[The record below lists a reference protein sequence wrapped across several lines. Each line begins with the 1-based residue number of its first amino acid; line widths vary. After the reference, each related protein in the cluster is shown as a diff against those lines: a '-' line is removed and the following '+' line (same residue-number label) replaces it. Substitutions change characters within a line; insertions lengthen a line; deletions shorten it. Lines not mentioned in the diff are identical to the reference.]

1 MKHVSVGC
9 TWLIH
14 RHHFLSKFHFAAYAH
29 SKIFRRGHSQ
39 ELLRRLAVANY
50 IQENSNVVSIS
61 DNALELPDGFIK
73 VRDWRTRISNGYCYI
88 YGEATPEE
96 IVLIRKN
103 MGNSVLIGRNQ
114 GNRLYPSGIVVNAVI
129 PAESVVSIV
138 SLP

>member
-1 MKHVSVGC
+1 MYPLAVLG
-9 TWLIH
+9 LFIGI
-14 RHHFLSKFHFAAYAH
+14 
-29 SKIFRRGHSQ
+29 IFSLNSILPHMPIQKYS
-39 ELLRRLAVANY
+39 EEAIAKNFCIYRLAVANY

-73 VRDWRTRISNGYCYI
+73 IRDWRTRISNGYCYI

-114 GNRLYPSGIVVNAVI
+114 GNRLYPSGIVVNAAI

>member
-1 MKHVSVGC
+1 MYPLAVLG
-9 TWLIH
+9 LFIGI
-14 RHHFLSKFHFAAYAH
+14 
-29 SKIFRRGHSQ
+29 IFSLNSILPHMPIQKYS
-39 ELLRRLAVANY
+39 EEAIAKNFCVYRLAVANY

-129 PAESVVSIV
+129 PAERVVSIV

>member
-1 MKHVSVGC
+1 MYPLAVLG
-9 TWLIH
+9 LFIGI
-14 RHHFLSKFHFAAYAH
+14 
-29 SKIFRRGHSQ
+29 IFSLNSILPHMPIQ
-39 ELLRRLAVANY
+39 KYLEEAIAKNFCVYRLAVANY

>member
-1 MKHVSVGC
+1 MYPLAVLG
-9 TWLIH
+9 LFIGI
-14 RHHFLSKFHFAAYAH
+14 
-29 SKIFRRGHSQ
+29 IFSLNSILPHMPIQKYS
-39 ELLRRLAVANY
+39 EEAIAKNFCVYRLAVANY

-88 YGEATPEE
+88 YGEATPDE

-114 GNRLYPSGIVVNAVI
+114 GNRLYPSGIVVNAAI

>member
-1 MKHVSVGC
+1 MYPLAVLGLFIGIICSLKSILPHMPIQKYSEEAIAKNFCV
-9 TWLIH
+9 
-14 RHHFLSKFHFAAYAH
+14 Y
-29 SKIFRRGHSQ
+29 
-39 ELLRRLAVANY
+39 RLAVTNY

-114 GNRLYPSGIVVNAVI
+114 GNRLYPSGIVVNAAI

>member
-1 MKHVSVGC
+1 MVITIASA
-9 TWLIH
+9 W
-14 RHHFLSKFHFAAYAH
+14 
-29 SKIFRRGHSQ
+29 
-39 ELLRRLAVANY
+39 
-50 IQENSNVVSIS
+50 
-61 DNALELPDGFIK
+61 DALELPDGFIK

-114 GNRLYPSGIVVNAVI
+114 GNRLYPSGIVVNAAI

>member
-1 MKHVSVGC
+1 MYPLAVLG
-9 TWLIH
+9 LFIGI
-14 RHHFLSKFHFAAYAH
+14 
-29 SKIFRRGHSQ
+29 IFSLNSILPHMPIQKYS
-39 ELLRRLAVANY
+39 EEAIAKNFCVYRLAVANY
-50 IQENSNVVSIS
+50 IQENSNAVSIS

-114 GNRLYPSGIVVNAVI
+114 GNRFYPSGIVVNAAI

>member
-1 MKHVSVGC
+1 MYPLAVLG
-9 TWLIH
+9 LFIGI
-14 RHHFLSKFHFAAYAH
+14 
-29 SKIFRRGHSQ
+29 IFSLNSILPHMPIQKYS
-39 ELLRRLAVANY
+39 EEAIAKNFCVYRLAVANY

>member
-1 MKHVSVGC
+1 MYPLAVLG
-9 TWLIH
+9 LFIGI
-14 RHHFLSKFHFAAYAH
+14 
-29 SKIFRRGHSQ
+29 IFSLNSILPHMPIQKYS
-39 ELLRRLAVANY
+39 EEAIAKNFCVYRLAVANY
-50 IQENSNVVSIS
+50 IQENSNAVSIS

-114 GNRLYPSGIVVNAVI
+114 GNRLYPSGIVVNAAI

-138 SLP
+138 TLP

>member
-1 MKHVSVGC
+1 MYPLAVLG
-9 TWLIH
+9 LFIGI
-14 RHHFLSKFHFAAYAH
+14 
-29 SKIFRRGHSQ
+29 IFSLNSILPHMPIQKYS
-39 ELLRRLAVANY
+39 EEAIAKNFCVYRLAVANY

-114 GNRLYPSGIVVNAVI
+114 GNRLYPSGIVVNAVL

>member
-1 MKHVSVGC
+1 MYPLAVLG
-9 TWLIH
+9 LFIGI
-14 RHHFLSKFHFAAYAH
+14 
-29 SKIFRRGHSQ
+29 IFSLNSILPHMPIQ
-39 ELLRRLAVANY
+39 KNPEEAIAKNFCVYRLAVANY

-114 GNRLYPSGIVVNAVI
+114 GNRLYPSGIVVNAAI

>member
-1 MKHVSVGC
+1 MYPLAVLG
-9 TWLIH
+9 LFIGI
-14 RHHFLSKFHFAAYAH
+14 
-29 SKIFRRGHSQ
+29 IFSLNSILPHMPIQKYS
-39 ELLRRLAVANY
+39 EEAIAKNFCVYRLAVANY

-88 YGEATPEE
+88 YGEATPDE

-103 MGNSVLIGRNQ
+103 MGNSVLIGKNQ
-114 GNRLYPSGIVVNAVI
+114 GNRLYPSGIVVNAAI

>member
-1 MKHVSVGC
+1 MYPLAVLG
-9 TWLIH
+9 LFIGI
-14 RHHFLSKFHFAAYAH
+14 
-29 SKIFRRGHSQ
+29 IFSLNSILPHMPIQKYS
-39 ELLRRLAVANY
+39 EEAIAKNFCVYRLAVANY
-50 IQENSNVVSIS
+50 IQENNNVVSIS

-88 YGEATPEE
+88 YGEATPDE

-103 MGNSVLIGRNQ
+103 MGNSVLIGKNQ
-114 GNRLYPSGIVVNAVI
+114 GNRLYPSGIVVNAAI

>member
-1 MKHVSVGC
+1 MYPLAVLG
-9 TWLIH
+9 LFIGI
-14 RHHFLSKFHFAAYAH
+14 
-29 SKIFRRGHSQ
+29 IFSLNSILPHMPIQ
-39 ELLRRLAVANY
+39 KYPEEPIAKNFCVYRLAVANY

-114 GNRLYPSGIVVNAVI
+114 GNRLYPSGIVVNAAI

>member
-1 MKHVSVGC
+1 MYPLAVLG
-9 TWLIH
+9 LFIGI
-14 RHHFLSKFHFAAYAH
+14 
-29 SKIFRRGHSQ
+29 IFSLNSILPHMSIQ
-39 ELLRRLAVANY
+39 KYSEEAIAKNFCVYRLAVANY

-61 DNALELPDGFIK
+61 DSALELPDGFIK

-88 YGEATPEE
+88 YGEATPDE

-103 MGNSVLIGRNQ
+103 MGNSVLIGKNQ
-114 GNRLYPSGIVVNAVI
+114 GNRLYPSGIVVNAAI

>member
-1 MKHVSVGC
+1 MYPLAVLG
-9 TWLIH
+9 LFIGI
-14 RHHFLSKFHFAAYAH
+14 
-29 SKIFRRGHSQ
+29 IFSLNSILPHMPIQKYS
-39 ELLRRLAVANY
+39 EEAIAKNFCVYRLAVANY
-50 IQENSNVVSIS
+50 IQENSNAVSIS
-61 DNALELPDGFIK
+61 DNALEFPDGFIK

-114 GNRLYPSGIVVNAVI
+114 GNRLYPSGIVGNAAI

>member
-1 MKHVSVGC
+1 MYPLAVLG
-9 TWLIH
+9 LFIGI
-14 RHHFLSKFHFAAYAH
+14 
-29 SKIFRRGHSQ
+29 IFSLNSILPHMPIQKYS
-39 ELLRRLAVANY
+39 EEAIAKNFCVYRLAVANY
-50 IQENSNVVSIS
+50 IQENSNAVSIS

-114 GNRLYPSGIVVNAVI
+114 GNRLYPSGIVVNAAI

>member
-1 MKHVSVGC
+1 MYPLAVLG
-9 TWLIH
+9 LFIGI
-14 RHHFLSKFHFAAYAH
+14 
-29 SKIFRRGHSQ
+29 IFSLNSILPHMPIQKYS
-39 ELLRRLAVANY
+39 EEAIAKNFCVYRLAVANY

-88 YGEATPEE
+88 YGESTPEE

-114 GNRLYPSGIVVNAVI
+114 GNRLYPSGIVVNAAI

>member
-1 MKHVSVGC
+1 MYPLAVLG
-9 TWLIH
+9 LFIGI
-14 RHHFLSKFHFAAYAH
+14 
-29 SKIFRRGHSQ
+29 IFSLNSILPHMPIQ
-39 ELLRRLAVANY
+39 KYPEEAIAKNFCVYRLAVANY
-50 IQENSNVVSIS
+50 IQENSNAVSIS

-114 GNRLYPSGIVVNAVI
+114 GNRLYPSGIVVNAAI

>member
-1 MKHVSVGC
+1 MYPLAVLG
-9 TWLIH
+9 LFIGI
-14 RHHFLSKFHFAAYAH
+14 
-29 SKIFRRGHSQ
+29 IFSLNSILPHMPIQ
-39 ELLRRLAVANY
+39 KYPEEAIAKNLCVYRLAVANY

-114 GNRLYPSGIVVNAVI
+114 GNRLYPSGIVVNAAI

>member
-1 MKHVSVGC
+1 MYPLAVLG
-9 TWLIH
+9 LFIGI
-14 RHHFLSKFHFAAYAH
+14 
-29 SKIFRRGHSQ
+29 IFSLNSILPHMPIQKYS
-39 ELLRRLAVANY
+39 EEAIAKNFCVYRLAVANY

-114 GNRLYPSGIVVNAVI
+114 GNRLYPSGIVVNAAI

>member
-1 MKHVSVGC
+1 MYPLAVLG
-9 TWLIH
+9 LFIGI
-14 RHHFLSKFHFAAYAH
+14 
-29 SKIFRRGHSQ
+29 IFSLNSILPHMPIQKYS
-39 ELLRRLAVANY
+39 EEAIAKNFCIYRLAVANY

-114 GNRLYPSGIVVNAVI
+114 GNRLYPSGIVVNAAI

>member
-1 MKHVSVGC
+1 MYPLAVLG
-9 TWLIH
+9 LFIGI
-14 RHHFLSKFHFAAYAH
+14 
-29 SKIFRRGHSQ
+29 IFSLNSILPHMPIQKYS
-39 ELLRRLAVANY
+39 EEAIAKNFCVYRLAVANY
-50 IQENSNVVSIS
+50 IQENSNAVSIS

-73 VRDWRTRISNGYCYI
+73 VRDWQTRISNGYCYI

-114 GNRLYPSGIVVNAVI
+114 GNRLYPSGIVVNAAI